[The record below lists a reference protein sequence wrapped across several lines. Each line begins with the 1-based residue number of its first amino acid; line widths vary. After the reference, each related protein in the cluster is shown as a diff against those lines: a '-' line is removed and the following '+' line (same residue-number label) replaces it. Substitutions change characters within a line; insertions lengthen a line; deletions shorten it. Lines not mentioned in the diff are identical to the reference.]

1 MSDSPSR
8 AMQPADRAIPAF
20 LFANFVI
27 GTGVVLL
34 TGMMNEL
41 AAGLAVSVAQAGQL
55 TSVPAVV
62 MAVGAPLLASITS
75 RIDRRVLLVASLAL
89 YAVGHLACALAP
101 GYLSLLMIR
110 IVTML
115 APAVFTPQAAATIGL
130 MVPPE
135 RRASAVTAI
144 FLGWSIASVAGM
156 PIGSL
161 IGAHVSWRAGFAFV
175 GVLAA
180 IATVWVAAVTPAG
193 VRVPPVSLAAWGRAL
208 GDRRLMLVLSVTLA
222 SAGAQFVLMIYLTP
236 SLAMLTRGGPNLIA
250 ALLVLFGIAGV
261 IGNTWVVRRIDRLGT
276 DRAVTVCLALMLI
289 AMLAWGAAGLSVM
302 LLWPM
307 LLAGCIGWGLGC
319 FSSNSA
325 QQARLVA
332 SAPSLASVSI
342 ALNTSCMYAGQA
354 IGAAVGGAT
363 LTAAGLGALPWV
375 AAAGFVGAI
384 ALSLTAARQPARA
397 TIV

>member
-1 MSDSPSR
+1 MTASAAR
-8 AMQPADRAIPAF
+8 ATQPADRAIPAF

-34 TGMMNEL
+34 MGIMNEL

-55 TSVPAVV
+55 ASVSAVV

-75 RIDRRVLLVASLAL
+75 RIDRRRLLVASLLL
-89 YAVGHLACALAP
+89 YALGHLACAVAP
-101 GYLSLLMIR
+101 GYLSLMVIR
-110 IVTML
+110 TVAML

-161 IGAHVSWRAGFAFV
+161 IGAHIGWRASFAFV
-175 GVLAA
+175 GMLAA
-180 IATVWVAAVTPAG
+180 IATVWVARVTPAG
-193 VRVPPVSLAAWGRAL
+193 LRVPPVSLAAWGRAL
-208 GDRRLMLVLSVTLA
+208 GDRRLMLVLAVTLA
-222 SAGAQFVLMIYLTP
+222 SAGAQFVLMVYLTP

-261 IGNTWVVRRIDRLGT
+261 IGNTWISRRIDRLGT
-276 DRAVTVCLALMLI
+276 DRAVTACLALMLT
-289 AMLAWGAAGLSVM
+289 AMLAWGAASLSAA
-302 LLWPM
+302 LLWPT
-307 LLAGCIGWGLGC
+307 LLMACIGWGLGC

-332 SAPSLASVSI
+332 TAPALASVSI
-342 ALNTSCMYAGQA
+342 ALNTSGMYAGQA
-354 IGAAVGGAT
+354 IGATVGGAT
-363 LTAAGLGALPWV
+363 LTAVGLGALPWV
-375 AAAGFVGAI
+375 AAAGLVGAI
-384 ALSLTAARQPARA
+384 ALSLAAARQPARA
-397 TIV
+397 VA